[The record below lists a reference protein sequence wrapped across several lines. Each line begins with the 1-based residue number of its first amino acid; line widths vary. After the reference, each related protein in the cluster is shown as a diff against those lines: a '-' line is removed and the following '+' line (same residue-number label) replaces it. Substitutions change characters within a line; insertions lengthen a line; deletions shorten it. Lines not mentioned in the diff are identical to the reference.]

1 MSLKKISVIL
11 GLTLLTMILWIGFE
25 LYRTQRTKLA
35 APVLQQIEPLD
46 PTLDL
51 SVFDTLKER
60 RSYAGTRASS
70 PSAPILP
77 SPTPQATAQ
86 PIVPT
91 PFASSSPS
99 AGTLSAQPAP

>member
-11 GLTLLTMILWIGFE
+11 GLTLLTMISWIGFE

-51 SVFDTLKER
+51 SVFETLRQR

-70 PSAPILP
+70 PSAPLLP
-77 SPTPQATAQ
+77 SPTPQIVLQ
-86 PIVPT
+86 PIVPIS
-91 PFASSSPS
+91 PAPSSPS
-99 AGTLSAQPAP
+99 AGTQSAQQAP